1 MNLELESK
9 ITVGDVLPQAGRD
22 TGSRGSTPNPEHIF
36 PDEALAEADACTL
49 PQRRSKVETAHDRVA
64 ERRLGREEVFEASVT
79 RLQNDEVD
87 DSIVI
92 EVEAVDAIAPMI

>member
-1 MNLELESK
+1 
-9 ITVGDVLPQAGRD
+9 
-22 TGSRGSTPNPEHIF
+22 
-36 PDEALAEADACTL
+36 
-49 PQRRSKVETAHDRVA
+49 VETAHDRVA